1 MSPVYAEPGKP
12 TQNGYI
18 ERLNRTFR
26 EDVLDA
32 FMFTSIHQFNIISE
46 KWQDDYNDYHP
57 HQSLKYKSPREFA
70 ARVFNSFNNEN
81 LKVIFHH

>member
-1 MSPVYAEPGKP
+1 MSPLFMLTGKP

-32 FMFTSIHQFNIISE
+32 FMFPVFTSSTL
-46 KWQDDYNDYHP
+46 
-57 HQSLKYKSPREFA
+57 SLKSGRMIIKIITHINHL
-70 ARVFNSFNNEN
+70 VDSFKIHNFIYPNY
-81 LKVIFHH
+81 VILIT

>member
-1 MSPVYAEPGKP
+1 M
-12 TQNGYI
+12 

-57 HQSLKYKSPREFA
+57 HQSLKYRVRENLQPEF
-70 ARVFNSFNNEN
+70 FNSFNNEN
-81 LKVIFHH
+81 LKVIFIIEM